1 MTHPN
6 DNKLTR
12 ISVTAGLTYG
22 AATEITLSN
31 KFFSIWFF
39 PQTLKGDYYNGVFV
53 LNEPT
58 GLDLDKTNRK
68 LYLINKGSHIVLE
81 YTIVSTNFLTR
92 IVGGVLN
99 EEGEGFSFLFIFIY
113 CLII

>member
-31 KFFSIWFF
+31 KFFSI
-39 PQTLKGDYYNGVFV
+39 
-53 LNEPT
+53 
-58 GLDLDKTNRK
+58 
-68 LYLINKGSHIVLE
+68 
-81 YTIVSTNFLTR
+81 
-92 IVGGVLN
+92 
-99 EEGEGFSFLFIFIY
+99 
-113 CLII
+113 